1 MIKNLL
7 GLKNLIFTFVSMKK
21 LILIFLGALLSTGMF
36 AQDKKGL
43 DFTDG
48 WVLTKKGDTLR
59 GKVCY
64 ENTKT
69 GERFEKIKFIDA
81 KDATQQ
87 KKSYGVEKLTSFG
100 TKGLVFE
107 FIVLDVEIPPMIM
120 ERVVTGDLNLYRC
133 WFKTQLSTPQK
144 MDYVVGMFLKKKDST
159 ELYEVLDKKF
169 QKEMSAYFK
178 GDEDIVKLIK
188 EKNYTVKDIDKIVIA
203 YNEKE

>member
-1 MIKNLL
+1 
-7 GLKNLIFTFVSMKK
+7 MKK
-21 LILIFLGALLSTGMF
+21 LILIFLGVLLSTGIF

-48 WVLTKKGDTLR
+48 WVLTKKGDTLK

-81 KDATQQ
+81 KDASQQ

-107 FIVLDVEIPPMIM
+107 FILLDIDIPPMIM

-169 QKEMSAYFK
+169 QKEMAAYFK

-188 EKNYTVKDIDKIVIA
+188 EKNYTVKEIDKIVIA

>member
-1 MIKNLL
+1 MKNVIPSSTL
-7 GLKNLIFTFVSMKK
+7 MKK
-21 LILIFLGALLSTGMF
+21 LMFLIASVFLFIGVN

-48 WVLTKKGDTLR
+48 WVVTKKGDTLR

-69 GERFEKIKFIDA
+69 GERFEKIKFIDS

-87 KKSYGVEKLTSFG
+87 KKSFGPEKLTSFG
-100 TKGLVFE
+100 TKGLVFD
-107 FIVLDVEIPPMIM
+107 FIVLDVEIPPMVM

-159 ELYEVLDKKF
+159 EMYEVLDKKF
-169 QKEMSAYFK
+169 QKEMAAYFK

>member
-1 MIKNLL
+1 
-7 GLKNLIFTFVSMKK
+7 MKK
-21 LILIFLGALLSTGMF
+21 FLFFFATLLLASGAF

-48 WVLTKKGDTLR
+48 WVVTKKGDTLR

-81 KDATQQ
+81 KDASQQ
-87 KKSYGVEKLTSFG
+87 KKTYGSEKLTSFG
-100 TKGLVFE
+100 TKGLVFD
-107 FIVLDVEIPPMIM
+107 FIILDADIPPMVM
-120 ERVVTGDLNLYRC
+120 ERVVSGDLNLYRC

-144 MDYVVGMFLKKKDST
+144 MDYVVGMFLRKKEST
-159 ELYEVLDKKF
+159 EMYEVLDKKF
-169 QKEMSAYFK
+169 QKEMAAYFK

-188 EKNYTVKDIDKIVIA
+188 EKNYTVKDIDKIVMA
-203 YNEKE
+203 YNAKE

>member
-1 MIKNLL
+1 
-7 GLKNLIFTFVSMKK
+7 MKK
-21 LILIFLGALLSTGMF
+21 LMFLIASVFLFIGVN

-48 WVLTKKGDTLR
+48 WVVTKKGDTLR

-69 GERFEKIKFIDA
+69 GERFEKIKFIEA

-87 KKSYGVEKLTSFG
+87 KKSYGPEKLTSFG
-100 TKGLVFE
+100 TKGLVFD
-107 FIVLDVEIPPMIM
+107 FIVLDVEIPPMVM

-144 MDYVVGMFLKKKDST
+144 MDYVVGMFLKKKEGT
-159 ELYEVLDKKF
+159 EMYEVLDKKF
-169 QKEMSAYFK
+169 QKEMAAYFK

>member
-1 MIKNLL
+1 
-7 GLKNLIFTFVSMKK
+7 MKK
-21 LILIFLGALLSTGMF
+21 LLFFFSALLLATGLF

-87 KKSYGVEKLTSFG
+87 KKSYGPEKLTSFG

-107 FIVLDVEIPPMIM
+107 FIVLDADIPPMIM

-133 WFKTQLSTPQK
+133 WFKTEMSTPQK
-144 MDYVVGMFLKKKDST
+144 MDYVVGMFLKKKEST

-169 QKEMSAYFK
+169 QKEMAAYFK

-188 EKNYTVKDIDKIVIA
+188 EKNYTVKDIDKIVMA
-203 YNEKE
+203 YNAKE

>member
-1 MIKNLL
+1 MF
-7 GLKNLIFTFVSMKK
+7 LIAGVFLFTAVN
-21 LILIFLGALLSTGMF
+21 

-48 WVLTKKGDTLR
+48 WVVIKKGDTLR

-87 KKSYGVEKLTSFG
+87 KKSYGPEKLTSFG
-100 TKGLVFE
+100 TKGLVFD
-107 FIVLDVEIPPMIM
+107 FIVLDAEIPPMVM

-159 ELYEVLDKKF
+159 EMYEVLDKKF

-188 EKNYTVKDIDKIVIA
+188 EKNYTVKDIDKIVTA